1 MNSCFAVE
9 EAKATS
15 FFDSSVELEVGVL
28 DLDGADFRQNGTAQ
42 NSTVIAE
49 TTVVN
54 VAF

>member
-28 DLDGADFRQNGTAQ
+28 DLDGADFR
-42 NSTVIAE
+42 
-49 TTVVN
+49 
-54 VAF
+54 